1 MAEYRY
7 EEYYDGS
14 MVPVCLTQASSIWNI
29 TYFLMTIS
37 AFFIMPLFILVI
49 LYTIIAK
56 NLISKDGRMVKI
68 RPSKPELSFKARKQ
82 VVLMLGAVVL
92 SFFICLLPFRI
103 FTLWI
108 IVAPD
113 DTIKG
118 FGLENYYNCL
128 YFSRIMLYLNSAVNP
143 ILYNLMSSKFRKG
156 FRKLCLGCLWSPHR
170 QRTGRGRLATL
181 NNTTTTTTTTT
192 TTSSFNSHSVG
203 RRATA
208 CSRGSAGR
216 TISLDDLRNNGN
228 YSPSKTLAAK
238 CEWRRCAEAMIPA
251 IDTDTPHE
259 FRKKAL
265 RNAILLRQKSSLSNN
280 TNASGYDDD
289 DPDVEPFE
297 AIDENGADGGAI
309 NGMSVRVITLR
320 QISTTSEGGGISTA
334 RVHKKKRLQF
344 QYSLDEQQT
353 RRLQNNGRHHID
365 FDDAQTSAPFL

>member
-14 MVPVCLTQASSIWNI
+14 TVPVCLTQASNIWNI

-92 SFFICLLPFRI
+92 SFFVCLLPFRI

-128 YFSRIMLYLNSAVNP
+128 YFSRIMLYLNSAINP

-156 FRKLCLGCLWSPHR
+156 FQKLCLSCLWSPHR
-170 QRTGRGRLATL
+170 QRTGRGRLATM

-203 RRATA
+203 RKARAA
-208 CSRGSAGR
+208 AGR
-216 TISLDDLRNNGN
+216 TVSLDDLRNSN
-228 YSPSKTLAAK
+228 YSPSKLLDSKARSD
-238 CEWRRCAEAMIPA
+238 WRRRNNAICEGEATTA
-251 IDTDTPHE
+251 DESQHE
-259 FRKKAL
+259 FRKKAV
-265 RNAILLRQKSSLSNN
+265 RNVALLRQKSSLSTI
-280 TNASGYDDD
+280 TNASGDDEID
-289 DPDVEPFE
+289 
-297 AIDENGADGGAI
+297 AIDENVSGEESERTSI
-309 NGMSVRVITLR
+309 NGMPVRVITLR
-320 QISTTSEGGGISTA
+320 QISTASEGSGIPSKA
-334 RVHKKKRLQF
+334 HKKKKLHF
-344 QYSLDEQQT
+344 QYSLDEEKA
-353 RRLQNNGRHHID
+353 RRLQNNGRNRID
-365 FDDAQTSAPFL
+365 CDDAQTSAPFLS